1 DVAAQHP
8 SRTIVLEHCDDDARH
23 ASLAAGVG
31 IVTFGPAAARYGV
44 EHIVVRS
51 RCAERPLLSILRRV
65 VRGDVPTSVWWTEDL
80 SEGAPFDPL
89 LTVGRQLVYD
99 SRGWSDARR
108 GFDALMPLLDN
119 HRIDLADLNWRRL
132 AALRRALIHV
142 RGPLKGDAWRHPV
155 TIAHGDG
162 EAAVALLLAGWIRS
176 GRREGAPEVEVKA
189 AGAGD
194 DAILT
199 LTIAQSTATFS
210 TRAVEIL
217 SPPSPPLVVAV
228 PNEAQADAVAAELRS
243 LSPDPVFLAALR
255 ALRRTG

>member
-1 DVAAQHP
+1 APAGGAALVYG
-8 SRTIVLEHCDDDARH
+8 RRGWRDAR
-23 ASLAAGVG
+23 AG
-31 IVTFGPAAARYGV
+31 FDGV
-44 EHIVVRS
+44 
-51 RCAERPLLSILRRV
+51 RPL
-65 VRGDVPTSVWWTEDL
+65 PHN
-80 SEGAPFDPL
+80 P
-89 LTVGRQLVYD
+89 
-99 SRGWSDARR
+99 
-108 GFDALMPLLDN
+108 
-119 HRIDLADLNWRRL
+119 RIGLADLNWGRL
-132 AALRRALIHV
+132 APMRRALLHV
-142 RGPLKGDAWRHPV
+142 RGPLKSDAWRHAV
-155 TIAHGDG
+155 TITYGDG
-162 EAAVALLLAGWIRS
+162 EAAIALLLAGWIRS